1 MKCTLILAEPT
12 IGSATNDTA
21 MDILKNPTQ
30 WRVGGLP
37 PGEEAQIGRHP
48 DPTKWSILRR
58 IGSIQ
63 GNWEGSYDTAEE
75 ALKALEAEVN
85 G

>member
-1 MKCTLILAEPT
+1 M
-12 IGSATNDTA
+12 
-21 MDILKNPTQ
+21 
-30 WRVGGLP
+30 P
-37 PGEEAQIGRHP
+37 PGEEARIGRHP

-63 GNWEGSYDTAEE
+63 GNWKGSYDTAEE